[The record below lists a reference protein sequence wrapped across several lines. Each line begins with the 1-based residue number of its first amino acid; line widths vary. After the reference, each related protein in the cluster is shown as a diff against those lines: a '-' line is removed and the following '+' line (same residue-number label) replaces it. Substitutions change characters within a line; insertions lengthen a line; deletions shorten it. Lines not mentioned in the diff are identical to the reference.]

1 MSNDLASAFDE
12 RIDDLP
18 PSVDRA
24 AVGRMRFVARVL
36 DDSVRIPGTGVRI
49 GLDPLLGLL
58 PVAGDAVSGVL
69 SLYIVAESARL
80 GVSYRALARML
91 AHIGID
97 VAGGSIPVVGD
108 LFDAAWKANTRNVSL
123 ALADLAREDSTPTR
137 DAGVEIEIE

>member
-58 PVAGDAVSGVL
+58 PVVGDAVSGVL

-91 AHIGID
+91 THIGID

-123 ALADLAREDSTPTR
+123 ALADLARGDPTPTR

>member
-58 PVAGDAVSGVL
+58 PVVGDAVSGVL

-123 ALADLAREDSTPTR
+123 ALADLARGDPTPTR